1 LLPELRHLERME
13 MYDGER
19 ITDAVGTPAEAGN
32 AEKSPLVTSH
42 ANFLDGG
49 IEGVRFADIGL
60 VQSGI
65 GEHTQS

>member
-1 LLPELRHLERME
+1 
-13 MYDGER
+13 
-19 ITDAVGTPAEAGN
+19 
-32 AEKSPLVTSH
+32 
-42 ANFLDGG
+42 LDGG